1 MPEKPPYRPTIELG
15 KTPQSAD
22 ERKITEDIEELPDS
36 AIEQLPDAEEE
47 DTSDAPTVI
56 VPREALKIAA
66 EQRTG
71 LAEEVARQSHLA
83 TEPESRAVL
92 DTEVKGGDPAKALDK
107 IFEFEKKKIE
117 TLLATG
123 EYAFEDFIADIEED
137 LEQKQ
142 LELTVVLPEEQAE
155 RDGLEK
161 DIAIAKRKL
170 EFLKTLQK

>member
-1 MPEKPPYRPTIELG
+1 MPEKPPYRPTIKLG
-15 KTPQSAD
+15 EAPRGAD
-22 ERKITEDIEELPDS
+22 EKDIEELPDS
-36 AIEQLPDAEEE
+36 AIEQLPDEEE

-56 VPREALKIAA
+56 MPREVLKIAA

-71 LAEEVARQSHLA
+71 LAEEAARQSRVA
-83 TEPESRAVL
+83 TEPESRAAL
-92 DTEVKGGDPAKALDK
+92 DTEGKGGDPAKALDK
-107 IFEFEKKKIE
+107 IFEFERKKIE

-123 EYAFEDFIADIEED
+123 EYAVEDFIADIEED